1 MPELLANPETW
12 IALITLIALEIVLGI
27 DNIVFISILVGNLPP
42 QERERARRLG
52 IGLALIMRLCLLFAL
67 SWVIGLVTPLV
78 TLFGNEISGRDL
90 ILICGGL
97 FLLAKSTHEI
107 HDSLEVIQD
116 DSRNVVHASFG
127 AVIAQIGVID
137 MVFSLDSVIT
147 AIGLVDHIVI
157 MVAAVLVSMLLM
169 LVLARPIG
177 QFVEANPTFKMLAL
191 AFLILIGSTLVAE
204 GLDFHVPRGYIYFSM
219 AFSVSIELLNM
230 AARSAKNKKAVKL
243 NRIIRPA
250 AGAMDLY
257 SRR

>member
-97 FLLAKSTHEI
+97 FLHQ
-107 HDSLEVIQD
+107 SLP
-116 DSRNVVHASFG
+116 
-127 AVIAQIGVID
+127 
-137 MVFSLDSVIT
+137 
-147 AIGLVDHIVI
+147 
-157 MVAAVLVSMLLM
+157 VL
-169 LVLARPIG
+169 R
-177 QFVEANPTFKMLAL
+177 FEKM
-191 AFLILIGSTLVAE
+191 
-204 GLDFHVPRGYIYFSM
+204 
-219 AFSVSIELLNM
+219 
-230 AARSAKNKKAVKL
+230 
-243 NRIIRPA
+243 IRL
-250 AGAMDLY
+250 GR
-257 SRR
+257 SRRRCPARRRRLQ